1 MLKPLS
7 RNDDIGRWAARGAAA
22 FCLCFA
28 LFQAALVLGAPL
40 GGMTWGGSSPPVLP
54 PPMRAASA
62 AAAAYL
68 VLAGAAML
76 VRSGDWGRR
85 LPRAPFR
92 WFNALLALQLALNTL
107 GNLASRSQAERF
119 GMGAASASTFLLC
132 LIAAVFIREKE
143 TSGSI
148 T

>member
-1 MLKPLS
+1 VKPLS

-22 FCLCFA
+22 LCFCFA

-40 GGMTWGGSSPPVLP
+40 GGMSWGGSLPPVLR

-68 VLAGAAML
+68 ASAGAAML
-76 VRSGDWGRR
+76 VRSGDWGRK

-92 WFNALLALQLALNTL
+92 WFNAFLALQLALNTM
-107 GNLASRSQAERF
+107 GNLASKSQTERF
-119 GMGAASASTFLLC
+119 GMGGASAMCFLLC
-132 LIAAVFIREKE
+132 LVALVSSDREE

>member
-7 RNDDIGRWAARGAAA
+7 RNDDFGRWAARGAAA

-40 GGMTWGGSSPPVLP
+40 GGMTWGGNSPPVLP
-54 PPMRAASA
+54 PPA
-62 AAAAYL
+62 AAIYL

-85 LPRAPFR
+85 LARAPFR

-119 GMGAASASTFLLC
+119 GMGAASASALFLC

>member
-7 RNDDIGRWAARGAAA
+7 RNDDFGRWAARGAAA
-22 FCLCFA
+22 VCFCFA

-62 AAAAYL
+62 AAAVYL

-85 LPRAPFR
+85 LPRTPFR

-107 GNLASRSQAERF
+107 GNLMSKSQAERF
-119 GMGAASASTFLLC
+119 GMGGASASAFLLC

-143 TSGSI
+143 THGSI